1 MKPDFHE
8 QVSPGR
14 TCNTHLVRVQKDLS
28 GSSKVKKY
36 QELIVGRPG
45 LYALFKYELIN
56 LLCQG
61 LPGVLGLVLRRAL
74 YPGLLKKCG
83 KNVVFGRNV
92 VLRSPSHIEIGDNV
106 IIDDNCLID
115 AKGFGDSGIVIGC
128 GSFVGRNSILSCKN
142 GRIHLGKNVN
152 IGFNCEI
159 YSGSLVSLEDDC
171 MMAAYSYLI
180 GGDHDAGDVQEAVNK
195 QGGTSYGILMQQG
208 SWVGAGVKVL
218 DGITI
223 GQHAIVGAGAV
234 VTRNVDAYMVAA
246 GIPAKAIKK
255 RCTDQGAPAGEP
267 DIQEVA

>member
-1 MKPDFHE
+1 MQPEIRDRGPE
-8 QVSPGR
+8 R
-14 TCNTHLVRVQKDLS
+14 ACNTNLVRVQKDLS
-28 GSSKVKKY
+28 GDSKVKKY
-36 QELIVGRPG
+36 QDLIVGRPG
-45 LYALFKYELIN
+45 FFALLKYELVN
-56 LLCQG
+56 LVCLG

-115 AKGFGDSGIVIGC
+115 AKGFGDSGIVIGS

-142 GRIHLGKNVN
+142 GRIVLGKNVN

-159 YSGSLVSLEDDC
+159 YSGSLVTLEDDC

-180 GGDHDAGDVQEAVNK
+180 GGDHDAEDVQEAVNK
-195 QGGTSYGILMQQG
+195 QGGTSYGIRMQQG

-234 VTRNVDAYMVAA
+234 VTRDVDAYMIAA
-246 GIPAKAIKK
+246 GIPAKPIKK
-255 RCTDQGAPAGEP
+255 RNTDQGPPCAGSTP
-267 DIQEVA
+267 REVS